1 MKINYKY
8 TTIIFL
14 ILFVFMLG
22 VNINN
27 QNDSNSG
34 KYKSSKMNN
43 MHMMPDGSMMP
54 NDVDMHS
61 MMGDMSARM
70 QGKTGDELDKIFLE
84 DMIIHHEGAVDMA
97 LILKDKTVRPELKK
111 MAEDIIAVQNKEIE
125 MMQGWLAEWFK

>member
-1 MKINYKY
+1 MNINYKY

-27 QNDSNSG
+27 N
-34 KYKSSKMNN
+34 KSYDKSKNN
-43 MHMMPDGSMMP
+43 TKIHDMHTMPDGSMMP
-54 NDVDMHS
+54 NHSNMHS

-70 QGKTGDELDKIFLE
+70 QGKTGDDLDKIFLE

-97 LILKDKTVRPELKK
+97 LILKDKTARPELKK